1 MWKLGTRCPLEG
13 VTHGRPVTSRDVT
26 QRPSDV
32 NCGRRDVK
40 IPPLG
45 GNFWEKR
52 VLRALIWVLWWP
64 NLEIAFLAKKNRLVE
79 TSRLHIVGTETGTI
93 KVVGRT
99 L

>member
-1 MWKLGTRCPLEG
+1 MGAMCTKEG

-32 NCGRRDVK
+32 NFGRRDVK
-40 IPPLG
+40 IPPPG
-45 GNFWEKR
+45 GKFWEKR

-64 NLEIAFLAKKNRLVE
+64 NLEIAFLTKKNRLVE
-79 TSRLHIVGTETGTI
+79 TSRLHIVGTETETI